1 MSVFLFSLGQM
12 FDYWFVWCVCV
23 CTCVC
28 ACVEASS
35 CVSPRESSCQAELW
49 GCSSIQSSNNNEPL
63 TMLDR
68 AQSLSSP
75 VAMLSSLCKSL
86 GDLFPVSLF
95 KYLLDVCIYAH
106 TQVSCM
112 LCCWYINSS
121 Y

>member
-1 MSVFLFSLGQM
+1 M
-12 FDYWFVWCVCV
+12 VCV
-23 CTCVC
+23 HVYMCMRV
-28 ACVEASS
+28 CVEASS

-86 GDLFPVSLF
+86 RDLF
-95 KYLLDVCIYAH
+95 I
-106 TQVSCM
+106 
-112 LCCWYINSS
+112 
-121 Y
+121 